1 MMNYDIFISSHLAKL
16 AHKACFRVGNLDA
29 AHSEGVVS
37 EGVSER
43 VRDRQT
49 TRQKKKTRRY
59 RPPLSLSIYLSL
71 SLNFVRSIVAAP
83 SWGWCSRRD

>member
-59 RPPLSLSIYLSL
+59 RPPLSLSLSFSL
-71 SLNFVRSIVAAP
+71 SQLCPID
-83 SWGWCSRRD
+83 RRCPFLGMVLSS